1 MLSSAFE
8 LHERRSGQ
16 LKRKYTLRF
25 DDNTNKWILKH
36 DATRKLIRQFKS
48 KEEGTRA
55 GVLRKLL
62 GAAGGTVLIR
72 TKTGVFEEERNFPSL
87 GR

>member
-1 MLSSAFE
+1 MICCLSG
-8 LHERRSGQ
+8 LQKTGSGE

-25 DDNTNKWILKH
+25 DDKTTKWVLRH
-36 DATRKLIRQFKS
+36 DATSKVLRQFKS

-72 TKTGVFEEERNFPSL
+72 TKTGVFEEERNFPPV
-87 GR
+87 